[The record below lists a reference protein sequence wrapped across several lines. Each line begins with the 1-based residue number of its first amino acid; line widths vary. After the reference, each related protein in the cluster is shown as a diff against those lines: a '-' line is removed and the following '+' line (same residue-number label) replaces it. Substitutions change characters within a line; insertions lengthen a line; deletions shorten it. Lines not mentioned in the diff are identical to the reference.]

1 MIATKGGQGL
11 TMVAASMR
19 EQTDAASRLSE
30 RLVEGIEAFVIMDE
44 ENGLDQQYKLY
55 RRLQDNTR

>member
-1 MIATKGGQGL
+1 
-11 TMVAASMR
+11 MR